1 MPMIAFSLR
10 EYPGDSFNGHPKSY
24 SLKLRARMSR
34 TLTILLFCFFAFSSL
49 NAQWVELSTG
59 TNALLR
65 DVHFLD
71 HEYGAVVG
79 NNGTVLLTENAGQ
92 DWISIGGAISE
103 DLSSVLVWNR
113 DTLLVS
119 GQTSGLQT
127 TFLSTN
133 GGMDWIPV
141 NEAMDVKKMGQRI
154 LSCGHDTFDWSD
166 DQGVNWTPTE
176 ATIGGTTLISE
187 IDIADEQTAIASGN
201 VGGFAHYSY
210 YAYRTIDAGKS
221 WEPLYVFDLPNSDAW
236 TASAFPEADTLLVF
250 TNEQVNFLPG
260 PNNQL
265 VRLTNFYYDT
275 QNGINSW
282 RFSSETIN
290 SATPTYVHDAAF
302 VDSRMGYI
310 VGENGQIY
318 RTLDGGDNW
327 SSIYAGTTNLES
339 IALIDMEIAY
349 VVGADGLILKNENL
363 TSSMNPSN
371 PDLLKIWPNP
381 STDWVQIEGVDQ
393 ASTDVFLYNMS
404 GQLIKRLAWQEGSP
418 ISLVD
423 LPKGQYQLV
432 VQLKR
437 QRVSYPV
444 IKH

>member
-1 MPMIAFSLR
+1 MRAFSLR

-24 SLKLRARMSR
+24 SPRLAASMLRS
-34 TLTILLFCFFAFSSL
+34 LLLFLICCFTFSKL
-49 NAQWVELSTG
+49 HAQWIELSTG

-71 HEYGAVVG
+71 HEYGAAVG

-92 DWISIGGAISE
+92 DWQSIGGAISE
-103 DLSSVLVWNR
+103 DLSSVLIWNH
-113 DTLLVS
+113 DTILVS
-119 GQTSGLQT
+119 GQKAGLQA

-133 GGMDWIPV
+133 AGMDWIPV
-141 NEAMDVKKMGQRI
+141 NEAIEVEKMGQRI
-154 LSCGHDTFDWSD
+154 LSCSFDTFDWSD
-166 DQGVNWTPTE
+166 DHGANWTPTE
-176 ATIGGTTLISE
+176 ATIGGTTLISA
-187 IDIADEQTAIASGN
+187 IDVADEQTAIASGN
-201 VGGFAHYSY
+201 VGGFAQYSY
-210 YAYRTIDAGKS
+210 YAFRTINAGGN
-221 WEPLYVFDLPNSDAW
+221 WEPLYVFDLPNADAW
-236 TASAFPEADTLLVF
+236 TASAFPHADTLLVF

-260 PNNQL
+260 PNNKL

-282 RFSSETIN
+282 RFTSETIN
-290 SATPTYVHDAAF
+290 AATPTYVHDAAF
-302 VDSRMGYI
+302 VNSNMGYM

-318 RTLDGGDNW
+318 RTLDGGSNW
-327 SSIYAGTTNLES
+327 SSIYMGNTHLES

-349 VVGADGLILKNENL
+349 VVGANGLILKNENL
-363 TSSMNPSN
+363 TSTLHPVN

-381 STDWVQIEGVDQ
+381 TSDWVTIEGVDQ
-393 ASTDVFLYNMS
+393 ASTDIFIYSMS
-404 GQLIKRLAWQEGSP
+404 GQVIKKLAWQRGVP
-418 ISLVD
+418 ISLAG
-423 LPKGQYQLV
+423 LPSGQYQLV

>member
-1 MPMIAFSLR
+1 MREFSLR
-10 EYPGDSFNGHPKSY
+10 EYPGDSFNGHPTSY
-24 SLKLRARMSR
+24 SLDLQASMLRSL
-34 TLTILLFCFFAFSSL
+34 TLLLFCCFSISNI

-92 DWISIGGAISE
+92 DWQSIGGAISE
-103 DLSSVLVWNR
+103 DLSSVLIWNR
-113 DTLLVS
+113 DTILVS
-119 GQTSGLQT
+119 GQTTGIQA

-187 IDIADEQTAIASGN
+187 IDIADEQTAVASGN

-210 YAYRTIDAGKS
+210 YGYRTIDAGKS
-221 WEPLYVFDLPNSDAW
+221 WQPLHVFDLPNSDAW
-236 TASAFPEADTLLVF
+236 TASAFPQADTLLVF

-260 PNNQL
+260 PNNKL

-275 QNGINSW
+275 QNGLNSW
-282 RFSSETIN
+282 RFSSETLN
-290 SATPTYVHDAAF
+290 AATPTYVHDAAF

-318 RTLDGGDNW
+318 RTLDGGANW
-327 SSIYAGTTNLES
+327 SNIYMGTTNLES

-349 VVGADGLILKNENL
+349 VVGANGLILKNENL
-363 TSSMNPSN
+363 TSTINPVN

-381 STDWVQIEGVDQ
+381 TADWLRVEGVDQ
-393 ASTDVFLYNMS
+393 ASTDIFLYNMN
-404 GQLIKRLAWQEGSP
+404 GQLVKRLIWQEGVP
-418 ISLVD
+418 ISLAA
-423 LPKGQYQLV
+423 LPAGQYQLV

-437 QRVSYPV
+437 ERVSYPV